1 MADDDPKPESDA
13 SGGSDPTSESAPD
26 ESQSLS
32 DTEAD
37 IKEFLGSEEPKGENR
52 LSLDVRRRKDGR

>member
-1 MADDDPKPESDA
+1 MADDNPKPEGDA

-26 ESQSLS
+26 ETQSLS

-37 IKEFLGSEEPKGENR
+37 IKEFLGSEEPKGETRINFEHGER
-52 LSLDVRRRKDGR
+52 GRP

>member
-1 MADDDPKPESDA
+1 VADDDPKPEGDA
-13 SGGSDPTSESAPD
+13 SGESDPTSESVPD

-37 IKEFLGSEEPKGENR
+37 IEEFLGSDESKGENR
-52 LSLDVRRRKDGR
+52 LTLDVRQRKHGR

>member
-1 MADDDPKPESDA
+1 MADDDPKPKGGEA
-13 SGGSDPTSESAPD
+13 SGESNPTSESLPD

-37 IKEFLGSEEPKGENR
+37 IKEFLGSEEPKGENW
-52 LSLDVRRRKDGR
+52 LTLDVRRKQGR

>member
-1 MADDDPKPESDA
+1 MANDDPKPEGDA

-37 IKEFLGSEEPKGENR
+37 IEEFLGSEEPKGENR
-52 LSLDVRRRKDGR
+52 VTFDIRQRERRS